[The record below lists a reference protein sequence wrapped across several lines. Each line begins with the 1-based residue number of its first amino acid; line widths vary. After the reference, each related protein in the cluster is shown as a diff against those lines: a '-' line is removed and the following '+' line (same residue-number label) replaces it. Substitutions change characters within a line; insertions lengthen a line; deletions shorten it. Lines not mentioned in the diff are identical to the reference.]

1 MEKDKKKTLTISS
14 NLTKKID
21 TSSIS
26 SGGKKSFSIEKK
38 KVFRSSKQFKKP
50 SVSTNISLNQDN
62 KKKNFAR
69 KFIEQQATKDF
80 IKKDNKPAGKSKLK
94 LKAPIDKRDFKL
106 TVSRALNVEEI
117 EIKQRS
123 LASVKRA
130 RLKEKKRPDGEEK
143 KEFKKVIREVKIPE
157 QITIQEL
164 SNRMAEKS
172 GDIVKFLFNMKV
184 VATINHNIDKD
195 TAE

>member
-1 MEKDKKKTLTISS
+1 MDKGKKKTLTISS
-14 NLTKKID
+14 SFKKKID
-21 TSSIS
+21 PSSVTSA
-26 SGGKKSFSIEKK
+26 GKKTYSVGKK
-38 KVFRSSKQFKKP
+38 KPFKFGKSSLSMKP
-50 SVSTNISLNQDN
+50 NLDEVNN
-62 KKKNFAR
+62 KKRNFNR

-80 IKKDNKPAGKSKLK
+80 IKKDNSPAGKSKLK
-94 LKAPIDKRDFKL
+94 LKATIDKRDFKL

-130 RLKEKKRPDGEEK
+130 RLKEKKNKPEGEEK

-164 SNRMAEKS
+164 
-172 GDIVKFLFNMKV
+172 
-184 VATINHNIDKD
+184 
-195 TAE
+195 